1 MSKKKLKK
9 NEKANNVKEN
19 PVVEELAP
27 AESSAEEAE
36 LEVISSAEFLKTE
49 EAEFSQPLADA
60 ELIRETAEESEET
73 EEEIDPIFKELS
85 EPKLPELPKD
95 NRARLQMQS
104 PTRAFLYWS
113 FKNNP
118 YQTLNRVF
126 GNQTGSYTLV
136 AKLTDLSNGIEEL
149 FPIETEGSWW
159 FNVNA
164 GSIYQA
170 EIGFYAPN
178 RPFVRIMFSNT
189 LEMPRK
195 SPSPRHASDADWA
208 ITAMEFAEVLDS
220 SGYTQD
226 AFEVALAGD
235 DFEISEQATQNAFS
249 QFIGETAENYNAF
262 DLEEIRFA
270 LLALASGVLLEEL
283 RGQISEKLFAVLQ
296 ENVERL
302 SAENAYT
309 SLQEYFEVMEDEIF
323 EEEDEVI
330 YGKAV
335 FGASLINFP
344 KSSKK
349 RKRTV
354 PKSRLRKL
362 PEGGLPQFGRKIS
375 QVGASE
381 FGGKISPISSFD
393 LAK

>member
-1 MSKKKLKK
+1 MSKKKSEKKEELK
-9 NEKANNVKEN
+9 NIEDNAE
-19 PVVEELAP
+19 VEELTQD
-27 AESSAEEAE
+27 ENLTEDSE
-36 LEVISSAEFLKTE
+36 LEVISSAEVIKTE
-49 EAEFSQPLADA
+49 EAGFSQPLADSD
-60 ELIRETAEESEET
+60 LIEESVEESEEA
-73 EEEIDPIFKELS
+73 EAEIDPIFKELS

-118 YQTLNRVF
+118 FQTLNRVF

-136 AKLTDLSNGIEEL
+136 AKLTNQSDGFEEI

-159 FNVNA
+159 FNVKA
-164 GSIYQA
+164 GSSYQA

-195 SPSPRHASDADWA
+195 SPSPRPATDADWA
-208 ITAMEFAEVLDS
+208 ITAMDFAEVLDS

-235 DFEISEQATQNAFS
+235 DFESSEQATQKAFS
-249 QFIGETAENYNAF
+249 QFIGETIEDYNAI
-262 DLEEIRFA
+262 DSEEIRFA
-270 LLALASGVLLEEL
+270 LLALASGISIEEL
-283 RGQISEKLFAVLQ
+283 RGHISEKLFAVLQ
-296 ENVERL
+296 ANVERL
-302 SAENAYT
+302 SAENAYA
-309 SLQEYFEVMEDEIF
+309 SLQEYFEVLEDEIF

-335 FGASLINFP
+335 FGASLVNFP
-344 KSSKK
+344 KTSKK

-354 PKSRLRKL
+354 PRSRVSKL
-362 PEGGLPQFGRKIS
+362 PEGRLPKFGRKLTQI
-375 QVGASE
+375 GASE
-381 FGGKISPISSFD
+381 FGKKISPISSID
-393 LAK
+393 LAR